1 MSEKEDLDISTKFS
15 ESRSEIIANKRRFK
29 SKNRPF
35 IYLAVIF
42 LIIITFIPVIYYV
55 QTHITPYNTKAL
67 VVEKKIYTRGNV
79 VDFIRFNQR
88 ISEEK
93 GNPYLIGN
101 SLFEALKLMSEN
113 EIAFQ
118 VAPQLGVTVEDSE
131 IDRAF
136 FERLGY
142 QDVEDTSKLNQE
154 GLISFKEKKKQFLNS
169 IQLKEEVYRDIIR
182 KDLFRQKVGVE
193 VAKTISRIQPQIHLY
208 KITLLTPNINKIRE
222 ISRMLTRGDDLED
235 IVVSVS
241 EDPEAKRT
249 RGEIGWIPQ
258 GILPNF
264 DPLFFGIDENGN
276 RNLEVNK
283 LSEPFVNADLGGA
296 DIYVIG
302 EFSEA
307 RELSDKTFITLA
319 ENALVDFL
327 NVERKTLDIY
337 MDLNNE
343 IYNWINS
350 KVRLASVLPEIVQDN
365 DPVLSQIEGMYR

>member
-42 LIIITFIPVIYYV
+42 LIIITFIPVVYYV
-55 QTHITPYNTKAL
+55 QTHITPYNTRAL

-93 GNPYLIGN
+93 GKPYLIGN
-101 SLFEALKLMSEN
+101 SLFDTLKLMSEN

-142 QDVEDTSKLNQE
+142 QDVEDISKLNQE
-154 GLISFKEKKKQFLNS
+154 TLISFKEKKKQFLNS
-169 IQLKEEVYRDIIR
+169 IQLKEKVYRDIIR

-258 GILPNF
+258 GILQSF
-264 DPLFFGIDENGN
+264 DPLFFGVDENGN
-276 RNLEVNK
+276 RYLEVNK

-296 DIYVIG
+296 DIYIIG

-307 RELSDKTFITLA
+307 REISDKTFTTLA

-327 NVERKTLDIY
+327 NIERKTLDIY

-350 KVRLASVLPEIVQDN
+350 KVRLASVLSESVQDS
-365 DPVLSQIEGMYR
+365 DPVLAQIEGMYR

>member
-1 MSEKEDLDISTKFS
+1 
-15 ESRSEIIANKRRFK
+15 
-29 SKNRPF
+29 
-35 IYLAVIF
+35 
-42 LIIITFIPVIYYV
+42 V
-55 QTHITPYNTKAL
+55 QTHITPYNTRAL

-93 GNPYLIGN
+93 GKPYLIGN

-136 FERLGY
+136 LERLGY

-154 GLISFKEKKKQFLNS
+154 AFISFKEKKKQFFNS

-182 KDLFRQKVGVE
+182 KDLFRQKVGIE
-193 VAKTISRIQPQIHLY
+193 VAKTISRIQPQVHLY

-222 ISRMLTRGDDLED
+222 ISRMLTREGDLED
-235 IVVSVS
+235 IIVSVS

-258 GILPNF
+258 GILQNF
-264 DPLFFGIDENGN
+264 DPLLFGVDENGN
-276 RNLEVNK
+276 RYLQVNT
-283 LSEPFVNADLGGA
+283 LSEPFVNVDLGGA
-296 DIYVIG
+296 DLYVIG

-307 RELSDKTFITLA
+307 RELSDKIFSTLA
-319 ENALVDFL
+319 ENALVEFL
-327 NVERKTLDIY
+327 NSERKTLYIY

-350 KVRLASVLPEIVQDN
+350 KVRLASVLPENVQDS